1 MKKILFAL
9 LTLCFSVGMYGL
21 ENIQVGNTT
30 RTMIVYAPKGLPAQ
44 PALVIALHGANQD
57 AAYLQSLAK
66 WETVADTAK
75 FVVVYANG
83 VNRYWDISGTSDL
96 LFMQTIIDN
105 MHSRYHINKNRVYLT
120 GFSMGGMFTYY
131 AANKMADKI
140 AAFAPVSGYPMGGPN
155 AYASRPVPILHTHG
169 TADDVC
175 VYSGVQQHIDAWVK
189 FNGCNATPEII
200 KPYPKSKPNSPAS
213 LKRYKGGKNGV
224 EVALLTLADKGH
236 WWSMDTAQ
244 ALTSEEIWNF
254 CKRYSLGAAEPEVE
268 SIVPENKSFDLLP
281 ERDNLFTVTFSEPI
295 DCAKISASLKSDA
308 GKTIPLE
315 VQSEGMLAKVTFALP
330 ANAQVPDGEYTLTVS
345 NAVSKEGGVLKS
357 ATFTYAYG
365 VEEVGEVMNVDTLYC
380 PDWYAERPTVGEGI
394 PAGWRRVNTNSSGT
408 KETTNGVA
416 ANCTGVRMKYFEKG
430 GDFDAGFYLSA
441 RDNQTCNLY
450 YGLLSG
456 SPLKLDAGKYRISF
470 NSVYWSEG
478 ALSANASYNFN
489 VMTTTLSSVFSEA
502 SLLSAGTMSEKTDKK
517 ITGSKAYAFD
527 FTISRSA
534 NYVLNFEMSEGW
546 NSVIVG
552 NILLTTVPSLADT
565 YKGTFYRTL
574 LAAQR
579 AVKGYES
586 TPPAKVLQR
595 VIEQY
600 ADLTSTSPSVYTAAT
615 QELAEALATF
625 NAADK
630 DGRESRSVNIQVNG
644 ETRSYWLYVPAKRQ
658 PNAPLVIALHGAGGH
673 STDQT
678 PSFNTIAD
686 KEGFIVA
693 YPQGKDIYFPVFG
706 GTVPGWDASGEDN
719 ADVDFIKAVIAD
731 IADIYPV
738 DHERIYCC
746 GFSNGGMMTYALAN
760 ACSNLFAAYASIS
773 GFPLNEFHLR
783 YTSSRPVPFLHIH
796 GKNDDFVKY
805 SLMPVIVDEMVA
817 RLGAN
822 PVPVTTTVSGRYTK
836 SIYEATEG
844 SFPYTYYEIDGM
856 GHEAYTDKTEAGNS
870 SLTMWNFFK
879 QYTLSTPCDTTIKW
893 LPRLETEGYTP
904 KDHGWSV
911 NVSKVLL
918 LFGRDQKTDN
928 NQNVY
933 HSLQLTTGS
942 YKLCFHADGDPDK
955 EVTIKLQ
962 KLTGRRPTVLNAT
975 VVAGGDYELP
985 FTVND
990 GWGEYRLTVNRPST
1004 TDVINITN
1012 LGIYS
1017 VADTPATGVQSLL
1030 PSAADDTPAAIYS
1043 PTGIRQNHVQMGMN
1057 IIRTADGTVKK
1068 ILVK

>member
-416 ANCTGVRMKYFEKG
+416 ANCTGVRMKYFEQG

-470 NSVYWSEG
+470 NSVYWS
-478 ALSANASYNFN
+478 
-489 VMTTTLSSVFSEA
+489 
-502 SLLSAGTMSEKTDKK
+502 
-517 ITGSKAYAFD
+517 
-527 FTISRSA
+527 
-534 NYVLNFEMSEGW
+534 
-546 NSVIVG
+546 
-552 NILLTTVPSLADT
+552 
-565 YKGTFYRTL
+565 
-574 LAAQR
+574 
-579 AVKGYES
+579 
-586 TPPAKVLQR
+586 
-595 VIEQY
+595 
-600 ADLTSTSPSVYTAAT
+600 
-615 QELAEALATF
+615 
-625 NAADK
+625 
-630 DGRESRSVNIQVNG
+630 
-644 ETRSYWLYVPAKRQ
+644 
-658 PNAPLVIALHGAGGH
+658 
-673 STDQT
+673 
-678 PSFNTIAD
+678 
-686 KEGFIVA
+686 
-693 YPQGKDIYFPVFG
+693 
-706 GTVPGWDASGEDN
+706 
-719 ADVDFIKAVIAD
+719 
-731 IADIYPV
+731 
-738 DHERIYCC
+738 
-746 GFSNGGMMTYALAN
+746 
-760 ACSNLFAAYASIS
+760 
-773 GFPLNEFHLR
+773 
-783 YTSSRPVPFLHIH
+783 
-796 GKNDDFVKY
+796 
-805 SLMPVIVDEMVA
+805 
-817 RLGAN
+817 
-822 PVPVTTTVSGRYTK
+822 
-836 SIYEATEG
+836 
-844 SFPYTYYEIDGM
+844 
-856 GHEAYTDKTEAGNS
+856 
-870 SLTMWNFFK
+870 
-879 QYTLSTPCDTTIKW
+879 
-893 LPRLETEGYTP
+893 
-904 KDHGWSV
+904 
-911 NVSKVLL
+911 
-918 LFGRDQKTDN
+918 
-928 NQNVY
+928 
-933 HSLQLTTGS
+933 
-942 YKLCFHADGDPDK
+942 
-955 EVTIKLQ
+955 
-962 KLTGRRPTVLNAT
+962 
-975 VVAGGDYELP
+975 
-985 FTVND
+985 
-990 GWGEYRLTVNRPST
+990 
-1004 TDVINITN
+1004 
-1012 LGIYS
+1012 
-1017 VADTPATGVQSLL
+1017 
-1030 PSAADDTPAAIYS
+1030 
-1043 PTGIRQNHVQMGMN
+1043 
-1057 IIRTADGTVKK
+1057 
-1068 ILVK
+1068 